1 MEESLKDY
9 WRQHLPI
16 EEADARTYS
25 PLSLAYIGDAIY
37 DVIIRTMVVSRGN
50 MSVNKY
56 HKITTQYVKAEA
68 QAKLVYAIE
77 QDLTEEE
84 LSVYKR
90 GRNAKSVSTAKN
102 ASVIDY
108 RTATGFEALMG
119 YLYLQDRDE
128 RIVDLLAIGLER
140 IELEKRK

>member
-1 MEESLKDY
+1 MEESLKTY
-9 WRQHLPI
+9 WKQHLPI
-16 EEADARTYS
+16 EEIDARTYS
-25 PLSLAYIGDAIY
+25 PLSLAYIGDAVY
-37 DVIIRTMVVSRGN
+37 DVIIRTMVISKGN

-56 HKITTQYVKAEA
+56 HKMTTEYVKAEA
-68 QAKLVYAIE
+68 QAKLAHAIE
-77 QDLTEEE
+77 PDLTEEE

-119 YLYLQDRDE
+119 YLYLNDQDT
-128 RIVDLLAIGLER
+128 RIIDLLAMGLER
-140 IELEKRK
+140 VQIGKRK